1 MRLFAFLSL
10 GFIALASIDWLGGS
24 LLGDYQVTSEG
35 QLPADDWQVVKS
47 SCETD
52 LVVFSLWSV
61 SLEDGGGQKDH
72 GFYVL
77 AG

>member
-1 MRLFAFLSL
+1 
-10 GFIALASIDWLGGS
+10 
-24 LLGDYQVTSEG
+24 VTSEG

-52 LVVFSLWSV
+52 LMVYSLWSV